1 MGGENNLTA
10 LYIASYYGKADIVEL
25 LLQHEPKG
33 FKYLANN
40 NIFINTS
47 HRHKTI
53 SKLLCIAKIDHM
65 KQYFTYKLPPCK
77 YKHVRAN
84 FNYIDS
90 LKC

>member
-1 MGGENNLTA
+1 M
-10 LYIASYYGKADIVEL
+10 
-25 LLQHEPKG
+25 
-33 FKYLANN
+33 
-40 NIFINTS
+40 S

-65 KQYFTYKLPPCK
+65 KQYFTYKLLPCPCK